1 MWLMRRSAALFV
13 GIALGSACLA
23 GVVAAPAAAT
33 TVSNEVAFRDAWTN
47 PAQAN
52 ISLAKD
58 IKLIC
63 ARGGVAVRNS
73 PKLLT
78 VEGGGQAIIQSGA
91 NNGVLEQAGAGG
103 LRMRKLT
110 ITGGAAT
117 GTGVPPGSGGGGIHT
132 SGKLSVTAGRITRNT
147 AAGWGGGIFAHGAV
161 TLTRSLVSDNTSNNG
176 GGGIWV
182 EGNLKVTN
190 STIRNNND
198 AGTFGGGGISATSPT
213 ASATVTNST
222 ITGNTAALTSGG
234 IGGGGGRPPRSWAVI
249 NPKIKGDPPGT
260 LWGGGRLSAV
270 PHHGAPGVAH
280 FGPHHTPNGG
290 K

>member
-33 TVSNEVAFRDAWTN
+33 TVSNEVAFRAAWTN

-58 IKLIC
+58 IKLTC

-78 VEGGGQAIIQSGA
+78 VDGGGHTIIQSCA

-110 ITGGAAT
+110 ITRGGAP
-117 GTGVPPGSGGGGIHT
+117 GDGVSPGSGGGGHP
-132 SGKLSVTAGRITRNT
+132 NT
-147 AAGWGGGIFAHGAV
+147 GQVVGAARGA
-161 TLTRSLVSDNTSNNG
+161 
-176 GGGIWV
+176 
-182 EGNLKVTN
+182 
-190 STIRNNND
+190 
-198 AGTFGGGGISATSPT
+198 
-213 ASATVTNST
+213 
-222 ITGNTAALTSGG
+222 
-234 IGGGGGRPPRSWAVI
+234 
-249 NPKIKGDPPGT
+249 
-260 LWGGGRLSAV
+260 
-270 PHHGAPGVAH
+270 
-280 FGPHHTPNGG
+280 
-290 K
+290 